1 MSKTN
6 KFLAVCAA
14 FIGLGI
20 ILYFTGFFL
29 GESVIGIGINRDGF
43 QVYTWNQTKMK
54 ETDILETID
63 SELDAFQ
70 SIDMS
75 ASYANVEIKES
86 DRFKISY
93 KTAANHSLSYEIKDG
108 TLYVDQ
114 ANNTASSFNYM
125 FIGFSGIQSS
135 NIRENE
141 SITVYIPENT
151 ELSKVSISNDCGNT
165 NLSALNASSVSLY
178 MDYGDISLTDVS
190 APVIALNINT
200 GDLKMDNITADTL
213 TVTTDYGDAALSA
226 IDASSIITK
235 VNTGSLNIK
244 DIASGIFETVIDYG
258 DLQLS
263 SIDTDSLSVKI
274 NTGDLTMADITANTF
289 IADIEYGENNA
300 ERITISGN
308 TDITMGSGSLY
319 MKDAAFHTLT
329 ADNEYG
335 NVSLRFSSPAADYSY
350 DLFTEYG
357 TIKIEEQDMGAKY
370 KPLSSP
376 DLQKNIKVS
385 CGSGNIDISGL

>member
-1 MSKTN
+1 MHKTN
-6 KFLAVCAA
+6 KFLSVCAA

-43 QVYTWNQTKMK
+43 QVYTWNQTKLN

-63 SELDAFQ
+63 SELDVFQ

-75 ASYANVEIKES
+75 ASYSNVEIKES

-93 KTAANHSLSYEIKDG
+93 KTAANHPLSYEIKDG
-108 TLYVDQ
+108 TLYVNQ
-114 ANNTASSFNYM
+114 TNNTASSSNYM
-125 FIGFSGIQSS
+125 FIGSSGIQSS
-135 NIRENE
+135 NIRDNE
-141 SITVYIPENT
+141 SITVYIPDST
-151 ELSKVSISNDCGNT
+151 ELSNVSISNDCGNT

-178 MDYGDISLTDVS
+178 M
-190 APVIALNINT
+190 
-200 GDLKMDNITADTL
+200 
-213 TVTTDYGDAALSA
+213 
-226 IDASSIITK
+226 
-235 VNTGSLNIK
+235 
-244 DIASGIFETVIDYG
+244 DYG

-319 MKDAAFHTLT
+319 MMDAAFHTLT

-335 NVSLRFSSPAADYSY
+335 DVSLQFSSPADDYSY

-376 DLQKNIKVS
+376 DLQKNINVS